1 MAKLAIM
8 ENYDAVVDQAVT
20 LIRTVE
26 TSALVTEWML
36 GGIVASFVEAQ
47 GTKKYGNRSIQ
58 TLADDLQAKGV
69 LTDHRYPVRILYLAK
84 QLHEKLTKEKLA
96 AYVDRGI
103 TRTHVRALLS
113 LPDGTVEDVMEQ
125 LFTDGKVVSTREA
138 REIIEREATV
148 AKAKEV
154 EATVQAVKEEAKAEE
169 APMFVASEE
178 PEGDD
183 PAKTPKPKAEKPK
196 PSAAEPTTKV
206 GALKAIKDFDKS
218 AEKTLSQVAAAL
230 EALHFAGKKGFD
242 SDKAQ
247 KNFRTSVS
255 NCTHLV
261 TTLLKV
267 LPELQEQMLH
277 FDG

>member
-8 ENYDAVVDQAVT
+8 ENYDAVVDQAVS

-47 GTKKYGNRSIQ
+47 GTKKYGNKSIQ

-96 AYVDRGI
+96 AYVERGI

-178 PEGDD
+178 PEGSE
-183 PAKTPKPKAEKPK
+183 PAKTPKAEKPK

-230 EALHFAGKKGFD
+230 EALHFASKKGFD
-242 SDKAQ
+242 SNRAN